1 MTCQFIARSDS
12 FLQNSIFDNQINNL
26 SFSNDRL
33 LQILNPDDEATVLFQ
48 VIVFLR
54 ILRHLF

>member
-33 LQILNPDDEATVLFQ
+33 LQILNPDDEATVLFP